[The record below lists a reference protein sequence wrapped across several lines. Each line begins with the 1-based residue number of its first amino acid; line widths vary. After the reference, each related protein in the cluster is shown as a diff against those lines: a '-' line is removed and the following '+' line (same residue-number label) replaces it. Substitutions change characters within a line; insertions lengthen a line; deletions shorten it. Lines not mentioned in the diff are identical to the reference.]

1 MTSSRTPST
10 ERRQQ
15 GDAGGTAPPAARARR
30 ISGFVGEA
38 LLWVAALAGLVCIV
52 LVVLAFAANI
62 TLIMFKTGS
71 MAPTIPAGSVA
82 AVQQVAAS
90 DISVGDVVTV
100 DQEDQ
105 LPVTHRVTSVTDG
118 TSEDSRVI
126 TMRGDANAEDDPF
139 PYEVSSVRTV
149 LFSVP
154 GAAPVITA
162 FGNPFVLGALTLV
175 ASVLV
180 GWAFWPRAGQQRDDE
195 ESP

>member
-1 MTSSRTPST
+1 MPST
-10 ERRQQ
+10 RSRSRAPRHRD
-15 GDAGGTAPPAARARR
+15 DAGGTAQPAARARR
-30 ISGFVGEA
+30 VSGIAGEA
-38 LLWVAALAGLVCIV
+38 LLWVAALAGLVCIA

-82 AVQQVAAS
+82 AVQQVSAS
-90 DISVGDVVTV
+90 EISVGDVVTV

-105 LPVTHRVTSVTDG
+105 LPVTHRVTSVAAG
-118 TSEDSRVI
+118 TSGDSRVI

-180 GWAFWPRAGQQRDDE
+180 GWAFWPRAAQQRDDE